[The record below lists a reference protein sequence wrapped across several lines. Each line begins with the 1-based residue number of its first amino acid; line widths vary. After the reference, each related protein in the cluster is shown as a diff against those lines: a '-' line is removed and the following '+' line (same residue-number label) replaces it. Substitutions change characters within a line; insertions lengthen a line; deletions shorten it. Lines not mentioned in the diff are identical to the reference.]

1 MTADH
6 AYCSSSAGANTRR
19 YHGLFVR
26 DGRVLLAGL
35 DERLNGIQISTQQYQ
50 GADNIPGLGYLVSFS
65 VYPPIWVY
73 WIDGSMLK
81 KTVFFNSQGLSIVYK
96 NSGNAD
102 LWVRPLI
109 TDRPT
114 DDLAR
119 DPVVACRPEADGFRW
134 NHLVFS
140 GDLQ

>member
-1 MTADH
+1 MVFQWAREIQVSGTARSLEFLMTADH

-35 DERLNGIQISTQQYQ
+35 DERLNGIQISTQQYE
-50 GADNIPGLGYLVSFS
+50 GADNIAGLGYLVSFS

-81 KTVFFNSQGLSIVYK
+81 KTVFFNSQGLSIC
-96 NSGNAD
+96 
-102 LWVRPLI
+102 VRN
-109 TDRPT
+109 
-114 DDLAR
+114 
-119 DPVVACRPEADGFRW
+119 FRKC
-134 NHLVFS
+134 
-140 GDLQ
+140 